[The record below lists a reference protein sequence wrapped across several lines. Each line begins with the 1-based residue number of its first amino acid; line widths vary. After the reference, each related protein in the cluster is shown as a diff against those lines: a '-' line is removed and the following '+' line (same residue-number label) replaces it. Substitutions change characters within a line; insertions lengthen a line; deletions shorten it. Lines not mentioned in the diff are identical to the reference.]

1 MPVGLHLPDI
11 LILFIILLIFGS
23 KKLPETGAAIGKSIL
38 AFKNGLSEL
47 DEKDE
52 IQEQTLL
59 EQKRSER
66 ETLERDLVRK
76 KASASTLASAADH
89 PQRQDHRKGT
99 IYERLKIIIA
109 DQLGIDESKIVPCAS
124 FVEDL
129 NADSLDLVELM
140 MSLEE
145 EFQLPIPDR
154 DAKKI
159 TTVQEVEDYIKKRL
173 D

>member
-1 MPVGLHLPDI
+1 M
-11 LILFIILLIFGS
+11 
-23 KKLPETGAAIGKSIL
+23 
-38 AFKNGLSEL
+38 
-47 DEKDE
+47 
-52 IQEQTLL
+52 
-59 EQKRSER
+59 
-66 ETLERDLVRK
+66 
-76 KASASTLASAADH
+76 
-89 PQRQDHRKGT
+89 
-99 IYERLKIIIA
+99 YERLKIIIA

>member
-1 MPVGLHLPDI
+1 MPVGLHLPDL

-76 KASASTLASAADH
+76 KASAADH